1 MRKDISEKKKQVK
14 AKVRRRIR
22 ARISG
27 TAARPRVHV
36 FKSNRYVYAQAVDDA
51 AHTVLA
57 AACTLE
63 KAFKEQTKNTKNK
76 DACGRL
82 GELLARRL
90 KDKNIQTIVFDR
102 GTYPYHG
109 RVQNVADALRNGGL
123 AF

>member
-1 MRKDISEKKKQVK
+1 MRKDISEKKKEVK
-14 AKVRRRIR
+14 AKIRKRIR

-27 TAARPRVHV
+27 TAGRPRVHI
-36 FKSNRYVYAQAVDDA
+36 FKSNRYVYAQAVDDDKRA
-51 AHTVLA
+51 VVA

-63 KAFKEQTKNTKNK
+63 KSFKEQTKNFKNQ

-82 GELLARRL
+82 GEILARRL
-90 KDKNIQTIVFDR
+90 KEKNVRTIVFDR

-109 RVQNVADALRNGGL
+109 RVKTIAEALRKGGL

>member
-1 MRKDISEKKKQVK
+1 MRKDVSERKKELK
-14 AKVRRRIR
+14 AKVRKRIR
-22 ARISG
+22 ARLSG

-36 FKSNRYVYAQAVDDA
+36 FKSNRYVYIQAIDDG
-51 AHTVLA
+51 AHAVLA

-63 KAFKEQTKNTKNK
+63 KSFKEQSKNFKNK

-82 GELLARRL
+82 GEVLARRL
-90 KDKNIQTIVFDR
+90 KEKNIQTIVFDR

-109 RVQNVADALRNGGL
+109 RVKTVAEALRKGGL